1 MDRTG
6 PGQHDHVEIRA
17 FSCPPHNNG
26 SPNYAAPASVNC
38 SAPTARQ
45 LPPLGG
51 AQPEVFQEPW
61 HDLRS
66 QPRVDCLRT
75 GSSRHWWRP
84 SPCTKP
90 TPHRSRSLSLDWTRI
105 ELAGGPVPAR
115 FSLLPCDPDTS
126 RIEQEK
132 VVRSCGSGADPP
144 SVRRWTTLK
153 RHRQRPCAQKEE
165 ADRNTCCRGIHR
177 SSHDHTESNP
187 MRSASTATWRMV
199 SREAP
204 LPATGRSTPNLIAVI
219 SRPCRQFSS
228 AAAQALTPLA
238 G

>member
-84 SPCTKP
+84 SPCPKP

-126 RIEQEK
+126 RIESEK
-132 VVRSCGSGADPP
+132 AVRSCGSGADPP

-153 RHRQRPCAQKEE
+153 RHRQRP
-165 ADRNTCCRGIHR
+165 
-177 SSHDHTESNP
+177 
-187 MRSASTATWRMV
+187 
-199 SREAP
+199 SRPRRRRTGTPAAAAFIAAP
-204 LPATGRSTPNLIAVI
+204 TTIPSPIRCVRPLLLPAGWSPARRLCPRPEGLRPTSSQSSPVHVVN
-219 SRPCRQFSS
+219 SRRPRRR
-228 AAAQALTPLA
+228 P
-238 G
+238 